1 MTAMR
6 ERVCLEERCS
16 AEGLIGDKARGQI
29 NPIIFLALA
38 LTGGQCYRTLQ
49 DALERL
55 KIDPQGAD
63 IAH

>member
-1 MTAMR
+1 
-6 ERVCLEERCS
+6 
-16 AEGLIGDKARGQI
+16 
-29 NPIIFLALA
+29 LALA